1 MEANMLK
8 MEISARPENVSFAR
22 AAVAAFAS
30 QLDWNLNDLDEIKVA
45 VSEAVSNC
53 IIHGYQNK
61 GIGNILIYVNMFKDG
76 LEIII
81 EDNGIGI
88 DDIEEAMEPAY
99 STDPERMGM
108 GFTFMK
114 SFMDKFS
121 VDSIPKGGTKII
133 MRKMLNDIIQKR
145 AAQ

>member
-8 MEISARPENVSFAR
+8 MELSARPENVSFAR
-22 AAVAAFAS
+22 VAVAAFAS
-30 QLDWNLNDLDEIKVA
+30 QLDWNLNELDEIKVA
-45 VSEAVSNC
+45 VSEAVSNS

-61 GIGNILIYVNMFKDG
+61 GIGTVIIHVNLFQDG
-76 LEIII
+76 IEIMI

-88 DDIEEAMEPAY
+88 EDIDEALEPAY

-121 VDSIPKGGTKII
+121 VYSIANGGTKII
-133 MRKMLNDIIQKR
+133 MKKMLNGIIENR